1 MRWSRTSAPDQAGA
15 GEKSFPNT
23 WENSGGSAWAGE
35 SSRQAI
41 ARELYEETGIRARE
55 EAFLLLES
63 DRGKRLFLTS
73 TSSAAHRRSRT
84 LCSSRGRPATPNGP
98 PWMRSGRWPG
108 PVFWLRPLLAASA
121 SRRPGWSGW
130 WKRMRRSRSRS
141 APYFSVQNSTC
152 LPSRIRL
159 VVRTAHILP
168 HMEQVCRSAGGV
180 LSK

>member
-1 MRWSRTSAPDQAGA
+1 MSPAARPLPGNCMRKPESAPGR
-15 GEKSFPNT
+15 KPSCC
-23 WENSGGSAWAGE
+23 WS
-35 SSRQAI
+35 
-41 ARELYEETGIRARE
+41 LTG
-55 EAFLLLES
+55 
-63 DRGKRLFLTS
+63 GKRLFLTS
-73 TSSAAHRRSRT
+73 TSSAAHCRSRT
-84 LCSSRGRPATPNGP
+84 LCSSRGRPATPNGS

-108 PVFWLRPLLAASA
+108 PVFWPRPLLAASA

>member
-1 MRWSRTSAPDQAGA
+1 MEERVDVYDASRRRTGRVRRRGEAMKPGEYGLVVCVWVCDGA
-15 GEKSFPNT
+15 GHLLLTKRAPEKKSFPNT

-55 EAFLLLES
+55 EAFLLLS
-63 DRGKRLFLTS
+63 LTGGKRLFLTS
-73 TSSAAHRRSRT
+73 TSSAAHRGSRT

-121 SRRPGWSGW
+121 SRRPGWS
-130 WKRMRRSRSRS
+130 
-141 APYFSVQNSTC
+141 
-152 LPSRIRL
+152 RL
-159 VVRTAHILP
+159 VEADAP
-168 HMEQVCRSAGGV
+168 
-180 LSK
+180 